1 MSDFKATV
9 KIDGS
14 IDSWKMA
21 GLGVVA
27 FIGAAWLCANCQ
39 RERTELLTLEV
50 AEVLPLNNNY
60 NYEE

>member
-14 IDSWKMA
+14 IDSWKMV

-27 FIGAAWLCANCQ
+27 FIGAAWLCANYQ
-39 RERTELLTLEV
+39 REEQ
-50 AEVLPLNNNY
+50 NY
-60 NYEE
+60 